1 MILNQLH
8 VMRSNKSS
16 DKIKIITNFFIRVN
30 NMYFYFVD
38 WRECAKIQTPKC
50 WKNVH
55 LWFLFVLLF
64 FFFPL
69 VACACFCLSCVSP
82 VIVVAPPPFLLVL
95 SCLFLSCLV
104 LSCLVLSCLFL
115 LPCLLA
121 CLCCLPE
128 VVACL
133 AFFCRHVFLCSLA
146 PVKHSPETLP
156 LCRRDFLLTA
166 PHIEPTH
173 WPP

>member
-1 MILNQLH
+1 MILNQSH
-8 VMRSNKSS
+8 VMRINKSS
-16 DKIKIITNFFIRVN
+16 DKIKIITNFSIRVN
-30 NMYFYFVD
+30 NIYFYYVD
-38 WRECAKIQTPKC
+38 WRECAKIQTPKF

-64 FFFPL
+64 FFFFLWSLGLVSVCRVCLLLTWLLPPL
-69 VACACFCLSCVSP
+69 FFWCCLVSSCHVW
-82 VIVVAPPPFLLVL
+82 
-95 SCLFLSCLV
+95 SCLV
-104 LSCLVLSCLFL
+104 LSFLFL
-115 LPCLLA
+115 LTCLLA

-133 AFFCRHVFLCSLA
+133 AFFCRLVFLCCRA

-156 LCRRDFLLTA
+156 LCRRDSFLTA
-166 PHIEPTH
+166 PHNEPKH